1 MAERAGVK
9 HLILTHLRNHMD
21 ASPDIHAAMI
31 AEAKAVFSGTV
42 EIAEDLR
49 SLTL

>member
-9 HLILTHLRNHMD
+9 HLILTHLRAHMD
-21 ASPDIHAAMI
+21 ASEALHEQML
-31 AEAKAVFSGTV
+31 AEARAAFSGTV
-42 EIAEDLR
+42 EIAEDGR